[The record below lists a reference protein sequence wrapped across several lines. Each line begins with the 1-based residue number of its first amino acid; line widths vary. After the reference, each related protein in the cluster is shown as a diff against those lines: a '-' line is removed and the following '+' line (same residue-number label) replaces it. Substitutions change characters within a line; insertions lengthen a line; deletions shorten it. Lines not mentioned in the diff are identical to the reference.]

1 MSAPNDAALR
11 EFFAA
16 SLHGHL
22 APLRAWLEDPRV
34 SEIAVNGPGRV
45 FVERSGRFEVASVT
59 FEQGA
64 LETIIRAVAQFMGR
78 RSGDDLSRLDAR
90 LPNGERLTAVQPP
103 VSRFPCLSIRKASN
117 QAYTLDDLVAMQAL
131 DASQARALS
140 GAVRAR
146 RNLLVSGGT
155 GSGKTTLLRALC
167 QRIEP
172 QERIIVLEDTRE
184 LNLDNPHL
192 LEMEA
197 RGCTVAELIH
207 TSLRMRPDRVIL
219 GEIRSGPDASD
230 FLTALNLG
238 HDGGLGT
245 VHASSARLAL
255 SRLENLLLGVRG
267 ESVPLRAIRMEVC
280 TAVQCVVQVS
290 RGSDGRRR
298 VTEIVEVQP
307 GLDDRGD
314 VIVQPMRL

>member
-1 MSAPNDAALR
+1 VSATSNEALH

-16 SLHGHL
+16 SLGSHL
-22 APLRAWLEDPRV
+22 APLQDLLQDPRV
-34 SEIAVNGPGRV
+34 TEIAVNGRDRV
-45 FVERSGRFEVASVT
+45 YVERSGRFEPAAVR
-59 FEQGA
+59 FEPDA

-78 RSGDDLSRLDAR
+78 RSGEDLSRLDAR
-90 LPNGERLTAVQPP
+90 LPGGERFTAVQPP
-103 VSRFPCLSIRKASN
+103 VSQHPCISIRKASSR
-117 QAYTLDDLVAMQAL
+117 AYSLEDLVAMRAL
-131 DASQARALS
+131 DQRQAEALS
-140 GAVRAR
+140 AVVRDR

-167 QRIEP
+167 QRIDP
-172 QERIIVLEDTRE
+172 GDRVMVLEDTRE

-192 LEMEA
+192 VSLEA
-197 RGCTVAELIH
+197 RGCTLAQLIH

-219 GEIRSGPDASD
+219 GEIRSGADAND

-255 SRLENLLLGVRG
+255 SRLENLLLSVRG

-280 TAVQCVVQVS
+280 TAVQCVVQVA

-298 VTEIVEVQP
+298 VSEIVEIHP

-314 VIVQPMRL
+314 VVLAPLRV